1 MKNEA
6 TLQKGPISAVAREGP
21 SLLWQQLHADG
32 YVDAEHAPPS
42 VIEAAASPWY
52 VRVMLGI
59 CGGVGAL
66 FLLAFFSIFL
76 VDHLMREDATLIT
89 AGLILVGCAAL
100 IYRLSTKGAA
110 QDLRQ
115 QFALALSLAGQGMAG
130 FWLFATY
137 GGNVAWPFF
146 GIALCQLLLIVLVP
160 NFLHRVLSTVFS
172 LLALHIGCLMLLG
185 PSPALPICAGL
196 AALFWLDESNLQ
208 RRLPQAFLPIAVG
221 LTLALLSLALTSVWF
236 PYSLLVEVG
245 ADHRSDGLGDSL
257 YRWLYLLD
265 PVVVGLIFL
274 SLVLQLTSSL
284 TFGRRCAALV
294 VALILAVLGGW
305 VIGLVLGAMLMLLG
319 FARGRHMLTS
329 LGIVA
334 SLGYLSW
341 FYYALEWTLLIKSI
355 GLMLLG
361 AALLSG
367 YFILGRLSTEIKHA

>member
-1 MKNEA
+1 MKTDA
-6 TLQKGPISAVAREGP
+6 TLQKDPISAGMSEGP
-21 SLLWQQLHADG
+21 SLLWQRLHADG
-32 YVDAEHAPPS
+32 YVDSAQVPS
-42 VIEAAASPWY
+42 SVTEAATAPWY

-76 VDHLMREDATLIT
+76 VNHLIREDATLII
-89 AGLILVGCAAL
+89 AGLVLVVCAAL
-100 IYRLSTKGAA
+100 IYRFSRHGAA

-146 GIALCQLLLIVLVP
+146 SIALCQLLLIVLVP
-160 NFLHRVLSTVFS
+160 HFLHRVLSTVFS
-172 LLALHIGCLMLLG
+172 LLALHVGCLMWLG

-208 RRLPQAFLPIAVG
+208 RRLPQAFLAIAVG
-221 LTLALLSLALTSVWF
+221 LTLALLCLALTAVWF
-236 PYSLLVEVG
+236 PYSVLVEFG
-245 ADHRSDGLGDSL
+245 AGHRSDGLDDSL

-265 PVVVGLIFL
+265 PVIVGLIFL
-274 SLVLQLTSSL
+274 ALAVQLTSSL
-284 TFGRRCAALV
+284 TLGRRCAALV
-294 VALILAVLGGW
+294 GALIVAILGGW

-319 FARGRHMLTS
+319 FARGRRMLTS

-334 SLGYLSW
+334 SFGYLSW
-341 FYYALEWTLLIKSI
+341 FYYALEWTLLTKSI

-367 YFILGRLSTEIKHA
+367 YFILDRLSTEVNNA